1 MSVLCLSC
9 NVKKP
14 KISAKLS
21 NMSRN
26 KHYLYGVLCNIH
38 AYTVTVTQHDQVPE
52 NVLCNIH
59 AYTVTQYDQVPENL
73 YLDQ

>member
-1 MSVLCLSC
+1 MYVYCVFPC

-14 KISAKLS
+14 KTSAKLS
-21 NMSRN
+21 NMRRN

-38 AYTVTVTQHDQVPE
+38 AYTVIVTQH
-52 NVLCNIH
+52 
-59 AYTVTQYDQVPENL
+59 DQVPENL